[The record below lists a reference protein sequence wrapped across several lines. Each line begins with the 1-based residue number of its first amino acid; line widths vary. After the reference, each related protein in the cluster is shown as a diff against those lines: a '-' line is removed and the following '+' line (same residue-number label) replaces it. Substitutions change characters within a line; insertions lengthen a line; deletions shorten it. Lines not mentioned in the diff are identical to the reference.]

1 MDNIV
6 VNILVPKS
14 LYLSMNIPVGQIPSV
29 RVAGSESMH
38 INILKRAVKFPSKSN
53 LHLLQPIESH
63 CSIYFKASINC
74 SHHSVASWANNHND
88 WNLFY
93 LFWLEF
99 H

>member
-1 MDNIV
+1 MENTVD
-6 VNILVPKS
+6 NILVPKS
-14 LYLSMNIPVGQIPSV
+14 LCLSMNIPVGQIPSV

-63 CSIYFKASINC
+63 CSIYFTASINC
-74 SHHSVASWANNHND
+74 SHHSVASRANNHND
-88 WNLFY
+88 WNLFS